1 MKYLTVGLR
10 LHDLSTVSLCDSHL
24 FWAPHLHYM
33 QVNKSV
39 TSLTDLIRGT
49 CYFFVVPVTLK
60 ILRCEAPSENDI
72 TIRLLFPKLKMS
84 LGTFSC

>member
-24 FWAPHLHYM
+24 FWASHLHYV
-33 QVNKSV
+33 QVNKCF
-39 TSLTDLIRGT
+39 TSLTNFIRGI
-49 CYFFVVPVTLK
+49 CYFFVVPVALK
-60 ILRCEAPSENDI
+60 IVRHEVPSENYI